1 MFQRDKTKNFYK
13 FIETQKSDFLNK
25 TIKDMGFDKTK
36 IKSFYKIKNIF
47 NSSSSINFNSFQ
59 EIVASDDK
67 NINEKI
73 YNNDLFVDLVK
84 AYFLVLDSK
93 NKINKDSF
101 SLHIRYMQENLKKMQ
116 NCKIGIFIWKKTI
129 YAITKTSFNGIE
141 TFVEVF
147 KNDNFLN

>member
-47 NSSSSINFNSFQ
+47 NSSSSINFNNFQ

-93 NKINKDSF
+93 KINKDSF
-101 SLHIRYMQENLKKMQ
+101 SLHVRYMQENLKKMQ
-116 NCKIGIFIWKKTI
+116 NCKIGIFI
-129 YAITKTSFNGIE
+129 
-141 TFVEVF
+141 
-147 KNDNFLN
+147 